1 MIVLLKYTDF
11 YSSFFKF
18 KNSVFKQE
26 AKVSLAKLNH
36 VRSILKPNDSKSSE
50 REIFGISTQKLWQI
64 FRLENW

>member
-36 VRSILKPNDSKSSE
+36 VRSILKPNE
-50 REIFGISTQKLWQI
+50 R
-64 FRLENW
+64 